1 MRCSQLACLSFSLSL
16 AVVGSGCGIL
26 FGGVSGGS
34 GGTITGGDGDGDDG
48 TDPLELLEEC
58 RGDASDAEVL
68 DGIAI
73 KDDYSDSLH
82 ELVACGGLNARL
94 CSSLISGILDAI
106 MKNEDSAM
114 PPGWGYAGEGN
125 YHTEGEGVLMDTQF
139 FLAEDFEF
147 GKKGDLITEN
157 LFLASNYLEGYYAY
171 IDYQGIVVEYDQ
183 PGPLVELMG
192 YGTNPPNPLV
202 LDLDDYYALNSRL
215 KTLEFTTE
223 IQMDD
228 ERDLSTVQYHL
239 TSPRIP
245 ASGLLDGTA
254 QMSFELHQADA
265 FRTDLGQ
272 QLIVDEWAVD
282 YGDTFGGLDGFID
295 FHVDGQP
302 FNWAG
307 RFTYAQSGYP
317 QEDVYCPA
325 R

>member
-1 MRCSQLACLSFSLSL
+1 MRCSTLACLFVSLSL
-16 AVVGSGCGIL
+16 AVVGSGCGL
-26 FGGVSGGS
+26 FFGGISSGTS
-34 GGTITGGDGDGDDG
+34 GGTTAGDGDGDGD

-68 DGIAI
+68 DTIAI

-94 CSSLISGILDAI
+94 CSSLISGILDAV

-114 PPGWGYAGEGN
+114 PPGWGYVGN
-125 YHTEGEGVLMDTQF
+125 GVYHTEGTGVTMDTQF

-147 GKKGDLITEN
+147 GNKGDVITQN
-157 LFLASNYLEGYYAY
+157 LFLASNYLDGYYAY
-171 IDYQGIVVEYDQ
+171 IDYQGIVIEYDA

-192 YGTNPPNPLV
+192 YGTNPPNPIV

-215 KTLEFTTE
+215 KKLEFTTE
-223 IQMDD
+223 IIMDD
-228 ERDLSTVQYHL
+228 ERDLSTVQYHI

-245 ASGLLDGTA
+245 ANGLLDGTA
-254 QMSFELHQADA
+254 QLQFDLHQADA

-272 QLIVDEWAVD
+272 QLTVDSWGVE
-282 YGDTFGGLDGFID
+282 YGDTFGALDGTID
-295 FHVDGQP
+295 FHVSGQH
-302 FNWAG
+302 FDWAG
-307 RFTYAQSGYP
+307 RFTYEQSGYP
-317 QEDVYCPA
+317 QEDVYCPP